1 MIILKAIYE
10 NMQPNIVKKKI
21 YLEIDDNRNYSV
33 SYSDLLRT
41 KQYETLIEA
50 LSVTDF
56 FGTQEKDV
64 YGTLT
69 IEYNGRQKTLNI
81 YSHYNMSY
89 YGIELDDKTGWLAI
103 KGVSKETYNLEQ
115 RDYKVAIFDDAL
127 NFIRHVEL
135 TNVRHIYFMNKEFP
149 VEQIYG
155 VKKEE
160 SNDCMICEL
169 GFNYEWIATFE
180 YDMKSGEFLE
190 LMNIRR
196 L

>member
-1 MIILKAIYE
+1 MELSII
-10 NMQPNIVKKKI
+10 KKRI

-33 SYSDLLRT
+33 SYSHLLST
-41 KQYETLIEA
+41 KQYGTLIEA

-69 IEYNGRQKTLNI
+69 IEYNGSQKVLNI

-103 KGVSKETYNLEQ
+103 KGVSKETYDVKQ
-115 RDYKVAIFDDAL
+115 RDYKLAVFDDAL
-127 NFIRHVEL
+127 NFVRNVEL
-135 TNVRHIYFMNKEFP
+135 TNVRHISFMNEAFP
-149 VEQIYG
+149 VERIYG
-155 VKKEE
+155 VEKEE
-160 SNDCMICEL
+160 SNDCMVCEL

-180 YDMKSGEFLE
+180 YDIKSGEFLE